1 MPLVPPTFAQR
12 AIARGIE
19 TWCRT
24 EGIAT
29 SRAKLASF
37 GTAVH
42 APTTTLLLNLGDTDI
57 LVEAERV
64 VVRMPHRI
72 AKFAYDP
79 AAAVGDV
86 IAAVALVIET
96 G

>member
-19 TWCRT
+19 AWCQA
-24 EGIAT
+24 EGIST
-29 SRAKLASF
+29 SRAALASF

-42 APTTTLLLNLGDTDI
+42 PPTTTLLINLGDTDI
-57 LVEAERV
+57 LIEAERV

-72 AKFAYDP
+72 AEFAYDP
-79 AAAVGDV
+79 AVTMAGV
-86 IAAVALVIET
+86 IAAVTRVIET